1 MTAMLAARPA
11 FDTRRSAATR
21 SAQMHR
27 RASFGPHLA
36 VQRDGVGS
44 HEDGAASL
52 VRNVVSLPGQPLD
65 PGVRSVM
72 ETRLGYDFS
81 QVRIHTDDDAA
92 RSAAAIG
99 ANAYAAGNHVIFGA
113 GRFAPAAP
121 DGQRVVAHEL
131 AHVIQQAH
139 GTVAGTDLGDGVII
153 SDPQDRFEREAVRLA
168 EGAMTAP
175 LSVERKSA
183 PAAKAPDQNPGATP
197 LAVQR
202 DAAGWIGAIAGAAAL
217 IVAIGAW
224 AWPRNA
230 NATGQGVAM
239 LPSNPFPLPS
249 ASTPAADA
257 KPEAKAKFQSAAE
270 APPKTDKVLE
280 LRTDDDNDQVF
291 NLQRK
296 TDGTHIISGII
307 TAGDHKGYKGGYN
320 GSIATVNFSSTQ
332 SAVAPE
338 PSKTPAKTTP
348 APAKKAAP
356 GKGSAGA
363 PSSEAA
369 PPPMDRE
376 VIDFSGTNGKKDE
389 QLQMFIGELL
399 VTGDGTVR
407 CLRCE
412 ATNGIG
418 YGVASGNY
426 GLVDYRS
433 STPAGGA
440 NHPAA
445 AANAPSAP
453 GSPGAQMQ
461 PPSNPPNPGAGR

>member
-1 MTAMLAARPA
+1 MHSLTA
-11 FDTRRSAATR
+11 
-21 SAQMHR
+21 
-27 RASFGPHLA
+27 FGPHVA
-36 VQRDGVGS
+36 VQRDGLGS

-52 VRNVVSLPGQPLD
+52 VRDVVSSPGQPLD

-72 ETRLGYDFS
+72 EERLGYDFS
-81 QVRIHTDDDAA
+81 QVRIHTNEDAA

-99 ANAYAAGNHVIFGA
+99 ANAYAAGNHIIFGA
-113 GRFAPAAP
+113 GQFAPAVP

-139 GTVAGTDLGDGVII
+139 GAVAGTDVGDGVII

-168 EGAMTAP
+168 EGTVTAP
-175 LSVERKSA
+175 SPVDRKSA
-183 PAAKAPDQNPGATP
+183 PSVKASHQNPGATP

-217 IVAIGAW
+217 LVAIGAW
-224 AWPRNA
+224 VWPRNA

-239 LPSNPFPLPS
+239 LPTNPFPLPS

-257 KPEAKAKFQSAAE
+257 KPEAKTKFQAAAE

-332 SAVAPE
+332 SSVAPE
-338 PSKTPAKTTP
+338 PSKTPAKTTS
-348 APAKKAAP
+348 AAAKKAA
-356 GKGSAGA
+356 A
-363 PSSEAA
+363 PA
-369 PPPMDRE
+369 PMDRE

-407 CLRCE
+407 CERCE

-418 YGVASGNY
+418 YGAASGTY

-433 STPAGGA
+433 LKRAGGA
-440 NHPAA
+440 NQPAA
-445 AANAPSAP
+445 AANAPSAS
-453 GSPGAQMQ
+453 GSPGAEKQ